1 MALLQQLA
9 TGAPVVVAFE
19 DLHWADASTLR
30 AVRAIDRALPDL
42 PVALLVRLRP
52 FPERSELA
60 SVIDELVSH
69 GAAQLA
75 LGALDDPAVTA
86 LAEAVAGGL
95 TGTAL
100 PAQLSWAAG
109 NPLFRDRADQG
120 LARAR
125 SLEADRGRSDV
136 ADLLLPPPCR

>member
-86 LAEAVAGGL
+86 LAEAVAGG
-95 TGTAL
+95 
-100 PAQLSWAAG
+100 
-109 NPLFRDRADQG
+109 
-120 LARAR
+120 
-125 SLEADRGRSDV
+125 
-136 ADLLLPPPCR
+136 